1 LVRTALPNYNI
12 IMDILLRIS
21 TSDQLIGFTVVYTN
35 QMKNA
40 KVKQCPTKSY
50 EVNGSTC
57 NQTKP
62 TKLAAEQLECDNN
75 LTN

>member
-1 LVRTALPNYNI
+1 MVRTALPNYNI

-21 TSDQLIGFTVVYTN
+21 TSGFTVVYTN